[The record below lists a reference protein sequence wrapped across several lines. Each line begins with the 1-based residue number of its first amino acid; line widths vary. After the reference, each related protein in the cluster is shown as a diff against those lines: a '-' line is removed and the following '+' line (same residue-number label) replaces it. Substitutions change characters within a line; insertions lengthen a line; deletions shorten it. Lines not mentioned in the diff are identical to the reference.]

1 MQISLDLECVSYLS
15 IANSIQ
21 VKEPE
26 FVEGDVFRIIVP
38 LDEEYSF
45 DFGVNNKSVSE
56 TLG

>member
-15 IANSIQ
+15 IANSYSG
-21 VKEPE
+21 KEPE

-45 DFGVNNKSVSE
+45 DFGVNNNR
-56 TLG
+56 